1 MNLGEIIKKFRDDN
15 ELSMDKFAKMS
26 GLSKAYISVLEK
38 NKRPKTEKPV
48 TPSIPVIKNV
58 AEAMNMSFDELFNML
73 EDNQIVSIALDDV
86 IKKITEVSVQL
97 HTDRQIK
104 VYDYATEQLREQNNN
119 NNVVDI
125 NDYIEEESEWY
136 EVKFYGSVSAGTGL
150 YLDDEQVETISFGAD
165 MIPNGTDFC
174 LKVNGDS
181 MDPMFHD
188 GDYVFIKRE
197 TDFRNGSIG
206 VVIVNGDAYLKK
218 IYITP
223 DSIKLVSLNKKYKD
237 ITVTQDD
244 TLKYVGTVVF

>member
-1 MNLGEIIKKFRDDN
+1 MKNNFFANNLKYLRTQKGLEQKDISDFLGLKSPTSVTNWEKGTNLARAGH
-15 ELSMDKFAKMS
+15 LSDLASFFNVSLHDLVKVD
-26 GLSKAYISVLEK
+26 LSKENEV
-38 NKRPKTEKPV
+38 NT
-48 TPSIPVIKNV
+48 
-58 AEAMNMSFDELFNML
+58 
-73 EDNQIVSIALDDV
+73 
-86 IKKITEVSVQL
+86 ITEIYNQL
-97 HTDRQIK
+97 NSDRQIK
-104 VYDYATEQLREQNNN
+104 VYDFATEQLKEQNN
-119 NNVVDI
+119 VVNF

-165 MIPNGTDFC
+165 MIPSGTDFC

-181 MDPMFHD
+181 MDPMFNN

-218 IYITP
+218 IYITE

>member
-1 MNLGEIIKKFRDDN
+1 MNILGQTIREIRKRKGLTQKQLS
-15 ELSMDKFAKMS
+15 ELT
-26 GLSKAYISVLEK
+26 GLKQNTISNHENGNRSIDEVDIHVYSNALGVS
-38 NKRPKTEKPV
+38 PK
-48 TPSIPVIKNV
+48 
-58 AEAMNMSFDELFNML
+58 ELFDSYK
-73 EDNQIVSIALDDV
+73 ESSDNL
-86 IKKITEVSVQL
+86 TEIYNQL
-97 HTDRQIK
+97 NSDRQTK
-104 VYDYATEQLREQNNN
+104 VYDFATEQLKEQNK
-119 NNVVDI
+119 VVNI

-218 IYITP
+218 IYITE

>member
-1 MNLGEIIKKFRDDN
+1 MNILG
-15 ELSMDKFAKMS
+15 
-26 GLSKAYISVLEK
+26 
-38 NKRPKTEKPV
+38 KT
-48 TPSIPVIKNV
+48 
-58 AEAMNMSFDELFNML
+58 
-73 EDNQIVSIALDDV
+73 
-86 IKKITEVSVQL
+86 IKKIRISRGLTQVQL
-97 HTDRQIK
+97 SKLTGLRQNTISNHENGNRSLDEVDINIYAQALGVSPKELFEAYQDDTNNITTIYNQLNSDRKEK
-104 VYDYATEQLREQNNN
+104 VYNFATEQLNEQNNKITN
-119 NNVVDI
+119 I
-125 NDYIEEESEWY
+125 NDYIREETNWY

-165 MIPNGTDFC
+165 MIPSGTDFC

-181 MDPMFHD
+181 MYPMFHD

-218 IYITP
+218 IYITE

-244 TLKYVGTVVF
+244 NLKYVGTVVF

>member
-1 MNLGEIIKKFRDDN
+1 MNILGQTIREIRKRKGLTQKQLS
-15 ELSMDKFAKMS
+15 ELT
-26 GLSKAYISVLEK
+26 GLKQNTISNHENGNRSIDEVDIHVYSNALGVS
-38 NKRPKTEKPV
+38 PK
-48 TPSIPVIKNV
+48 
-58 AEAMNMSFDELFNML
+58 ELFDSYK
-73 EDNQIVSIALDDV
+73 ESSDNL
-86 IKKITEVSVQL
+86 TEIYNQL
-97 HTDRQIK
+97 NSDRQTK
-104 VYDYATEQLREQNNN
+104 VYDFATEQLKEQNK
-119 NNVVDI
+119 VVNF

-197 TDFRNGSIG
+197 ADFRNGSIG

>member
-1 MNLGEIIKKFRDDN
+1 MRTNSEIVDIIIDLCNQKGWSLSEFARKLDLPKSSISRYFNKSRQLPINKINLFSDVLGVSSEYLLGIQTIASDSNKTQN
-15 ELSMDKFAKMS
+15 ELLKVYNK
-26 GLSKAYISVLEK
+26 LET
-38 NKRPKTEKPV
+38 KRQT
-48 TPSIPVIKNV
+48 
-58 AEAMNMSFDELFNML
+58 
-73 EDNQIVSIALDDV
+73 
-86 IKKITEVSVQL
+86 
-97 HTDRQIK
+97 K
-104 VYDYATEQLREQNNN
+104 VYDYATKQLKEQNK
-119 NNVVDI
+119 VVNF
-125 NDYIEEESEWY
+125 NDYIEEESDWY

>member
-38 NKRPKTEKPV
+38 NKRPQTGKPV

-73 EDNQIVSIALDDV
+73 EDNQIVSIGLDDV

-104 VYDYATEQLREQNNN
+104 VYDFATEQLKEQKIVNMR
-119 NNVVDI
+119 
-125 NDYIEEESEWY
+125 DYIEEEADWY
-136 EVKFYGSVSAGTGL
+136 EVKFYGSISAGTGL
-150 YLDDEQVETISFGAD
+150 YLDDEQVETINFSSN
-165 MIPNGTDFC
+165 MVPNGTDFC

-181 MDPMFHD
+181 MEPTFNN

-197 TDFRNGSIG
+197 TDFRNGTIG
-206 VVIVNGDAYLKK
+206 AVIVNGEAYLKK
-218 IYITP
+218 IYIT
-223 DSIKLVSLNKKYKD
+223 DNSIRLVSLNKKYKD
-237 ITVTQDD
+237 IIVSEDD

>member
-1 MNLGEIIKKFRDDN
+1 MRTNSEIVDIIIDLCNQKGWSLSEFARKLDLPKSSISRYFNKSRQLPINKINLFSDVLGVSSEYLLGIQTIASDRNKTQN
-15 ELSMDKFAKMS
+15 ELLNVYNK
-26 GLSKAYISVLEK
+26 LET
-38 NKRPKTEKPV
+38 KRQT
-48 TPSIPVIKNV
+48 
-58 AEAMNMSFDELFNML
+58 
-73 EDNQIVSIALDDV
+73 
-86 IKKITEVSVQL
+86 
-97 HTDRQIK
+97 K
-104 VYDYATEQLREQNNN
+104 VYDFATEQLKEQNK
-119 NNVVDI
+119 VVNI
-125 NDYIEEESEWY
+125 NDYIEEESDWY

-218 IYITP
+218 IYITEN
-223 DSIKLVSLNKKYKD
+223 SIKLVSLNKKYKD

>member
-1 MNLGEIIKKFRDDN
+1 MNILGQTIKEIRKRKGLTQKQLS
-15 ELSMDKFAKMS
+15 ELT
-26 GLSKAYISVLEK
+26 GLKQNTISNHENGNRSIDEVDIHIYSNALGVS
-38 NKRPKTEKPV
+38 PK
-48 TPSIPVIKNV
+48 
-58 AEAMNMSFDELFNML
+58 ELFDSYK
-73 EDNQIVSIALDDV
+73 ESSDNIT
-86 IKKITEVSVQL
+86 KIYNQL
-97 HTDRQIK
+97 NSDRQTK
-104 VYDYATEQLREQNNN
+104 VYDFATEQLREQNK
-119 NNVVDI
+119 VVNF
-125 NDYIEEESEWY
+125 NDYIEEESDWY

-165 MIPNGTDFC
+165 MIPTGTDFC

-218 IYITP
+218 IYITK